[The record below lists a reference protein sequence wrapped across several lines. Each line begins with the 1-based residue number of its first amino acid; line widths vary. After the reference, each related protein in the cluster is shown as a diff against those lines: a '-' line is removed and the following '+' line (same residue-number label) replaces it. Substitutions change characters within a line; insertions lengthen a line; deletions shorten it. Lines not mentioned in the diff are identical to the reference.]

1 MSRIRSKLAVT
12 AAAAALVALALR
24 GTLDEAGREYTAAGF
39 KRALVTYGVARTLN
53 GVISVAQGT
62 ELAFEPAGIGVT
74 LTPGEIL
81 DPVNDLIERFSWIVL
96 VSGTSLGIQ
105 RVLLE
110 ATAAPALTAALAGV
124 LALAVLLTW
133 WPAAPAASAV
143 VRRIAV
149 LLVLARFAVPAM
161 AVTSDALYETLLE
174 PRFSASSR
182 ELEASS
188 VAVRELGDPAPPAA
202 PDEEERSLLDSAR
215 RAYAS
220 AAEAV
225 DVRRRLAQLERAA
238 AEVTEHTVELIVVFV
253 IETLLFPLAF
263 LWLMLA
269 AARRTLARDPP
280 RDG

>member
-1 MSRIRSKLAVT
+1 MTRTASKLAVT
-12 AAAAALVALALR
+12 VGAGALIALAML
-24 GTLDEAGREYTAAGF
+24 GTLDEAGRAYTAAGF

-74 LTPGEIL
+74 LTPGQIL

-96 VSGTSLGIQ
+96 ISGTSLGVQ

-110 ATAAPALTAALAGV
+110 ATTAPALTAALAGV

-149 LLVLARFAVPAM
+149 LLVLARFAVPLL
-161 AVTSDALYETLLE
+161 AVTGDALYATLLE
-174 PRFSASSR
+174 PRFSASAR

-188 VAVRELGDPAPPAA
+188 AAVRELGDPAPAAA
-202 PDEEERSLLDSAR
+202 PGEERSLLESAR

-225 DVRRRLAQLERAA
+225 DVRRRLEQLERTAA
-238 AEVTEHTVELIVVFV
+238 AVTEHTVELIVVFV

-263 LWLMLA
+263 LWLLAA
-269 AARRTLARDPP
+269 AARRTLARDLP
-280 RDG
+280 R